1 MNRALDVAMPL
12 WIALWI
18 ALGVVIA
25 DELRTLTELT
35 VTVGRVGTAARELG
49 DGLDG
54 LSGLPLIGDRLSDP
68 AHAIE
73 QAGASAEASSRTSG
87 RSVRTAS
94 TLLGVAIAAIP
105 SIPVLI
111 LYLPARL
118 GFARDR
124 RALRQALRATGD
136 DPRLERWL
144 AARAIDRRPYRVAL
158 HDANTPWTGVD
169 ELDIATLARAELC
182 RYRLRWPERDR

>member
-1 MNRALDVAMPL
+1 MIRPLDLAVPL
-12 WIALWI
+12 WVALWI
-18 ALGVVIA
+18 VLGVAIA
-25 DELRTLTELT
+25 GELRTLTELT
-35 VTVGRVGTAARELG
+35 GTVGRVGTAAREVG
-49 DGLDG
+49 SSLDG

-68 AHAIE
+68 ARAVE
-73 QAGASAEASSRTSG
+73 QAGASAETSSRASG

-124 RALRQALRATGD
+124 RALVRALRARGH

-144 AARAIDRRPYRVAL
+144 AGRAIDRRPYRVTL
-158 HDANTPWTGVD
+158 RDADEPWVGLD
-169 ELDIATLARAELC
+169 ELDVAALARAELR
-182 RYRLRWPERDR
+182 RYRLRWPEHDR